1 MCVSSKKNLTEDRSP
16 LTIPQTYRI
25 PILSHF
31 GKKWIVI
38 TLILLAPLLLYE
50 KFVGKISSDTQLL
63 TSVPLLVISIGIV
76 MYWMRKNGEIG
87 WNKKVDNEIKNGK
100 AQILKIQTDK
110 VYKRKESFDLGS
122 GFYLKISEN
131 ETLFLQGQYLN
142 ELEYSRKFPNSE
154 FEVVSTALTLN
165 ELIGI
170 TPLGE
175 YLNPEKELKAFT
187 KEQFENNDVHY
198 NGDLLKIPIEQLR

>member
-1 MCVSSKKNLTEDRSP
+1 MKKFERLYNSEEIKLLKNRKNSIWEHFE
-16 LTIPQTYRI
+16 
-25 PILSHF
+25 HF

-63 TSVPLLVISIGIV
+63 TSVLLLVISIGIV

-131 ETLFLQGQYLN
+131 ETLFLQGQYLD

>member
-1 MCVSSKKNLTEDRSP
+1 MKKFERPYNSEEIKLLKSRKNSIWEHFE
-16 LTIPQTYRI
+16 
-25 PILSHF
+25 HF

-87 WNKKVDNEIKNGK
+87 WNKKVDDEIKNGK

-131 ETLFLQGQYLN
+131 ETLFLQGQYLD

>member
-1 MCVSSKKNLTEDRSP
+1 MKKFERPYNSEEIKLLKSRKNSIWEHFE
-16 LTIPQTYRI
+16 
-25 PILSHF
+25 HF

-131 ETLFLQGQYLN
+131 ETLFLQGQYLD

>member
-1 MCVSSKKNLTEDRSP
+1 MKKFERPYNSEEIKLLKSRKNSLWEHFE
-16 LTIPQTYRI
+16 
-25 PILSHF
+25 HF

-131 ETLFLQGQYLN
+131 ETLFLQGQYLD

-165 ELIGI
+165 EFIGI